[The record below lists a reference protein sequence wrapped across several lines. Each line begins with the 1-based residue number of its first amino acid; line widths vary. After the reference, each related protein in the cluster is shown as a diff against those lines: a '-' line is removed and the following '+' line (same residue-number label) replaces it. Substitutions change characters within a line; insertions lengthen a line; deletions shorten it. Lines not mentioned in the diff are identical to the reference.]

1 MSRKRRRRKPRGPA
15 PQARTASSSGTERTS
30 SGATTEPATGAPVGK
45 GGDRKDTA
53 GTDGAGRATRRGET
67 SRERGAS
74 GPTRRDQGQAR
85 PGGLFGGSGVPS
97 PFPPFGVTMARGMR
111 AVGASAVLLTAT
123 FVSALAT
130 WGAVVVLGADA
141 PLRYLIV
148 EMAASPLHVFFDV
161 DLIFRL
167 GGTSTDALVA
177 TAALGAVRAVTFGAL
192 LLLIGAV
199 LRGEGDVRQALRP
212 FPKVVLS
219 LFAVYVAEVAVVVGA
234 ARLLVGL
241 LGPAGSLV
249 LPLVALHFLS
259 FVPVV
264 IALER
269 TSARDG
275 LVRGLRAARLPAGRH
290 LIMMLVYFM
299 FSLYL
304 VSGSPPL
311 TPATPSVLG
320 WAFVLGV
327 TFVHVSVTAAL
338 AYRWLAVRDEAA
350 VVAAPSRARGA
361 DAAAAR
367 RSR

>member
-1 MSRKRRRRKPRGPA
+1 MSGKRRRRKPRGPS
-15 PQARTASSSGTERTS
+15 PQTRRRSPSAGSREAAETARPTGP
-30 SGATTEPATGAPVGK
+30 SGAESPTPGEAP
-45 GGDRKDTA
+45 
-53 GTDGAGRATRRGET
+53 GRARPPEA
-67 SRERGAS
+67 ER
-74 GPTRRDQGQAR
+74 R
-85 PGGLFGGSGVPS
+85 PGGLFGRPSVPS
-97 PFPPFGVTMARGMR
+97 PFPPFGVTMAR
-111 AVGASAVLLTAT
+111 AVRVVGGSAVLLAAT
-123 FVSALAT
+123 FLSALAT
-130 WGAVVVLGADA
+130 WGAVVALGGEAA
-141 PLRYLIV
+141 LRYLIV

-177 TAALGAVRAVTFGAL
+177 TAVLGAVRAATFGVL
-192 LLLIGAV
+192 LLLIAAA
-199 LRGEGDVRQALRP
+199 LRGERDVAAALRP
-212 FPKVVLS
+212 FPKVALS
-219 LFAVYVAEVAVVVGA
+219 LFGIYVAEVAAVVGA

-241 LGPAGSLV
+241 LGPASSLI
-249 LPLVALHFLS
+249 LPLVALHFLA

-290 LIMMLVYFM
+290 LVMVLVYFM

-311 TPATPSVLG
+311 APATPSVLG

-327 TFVHVSVTAAL
+327 SFVHVSVTAAL
-338 AYRWLAVRDEAA
+338 AYRWLVVRDEPA
-350 VVAAPSRARGA
+350 VVAPPRAARARGA
-361 DAAAAR
+361 EAGGR